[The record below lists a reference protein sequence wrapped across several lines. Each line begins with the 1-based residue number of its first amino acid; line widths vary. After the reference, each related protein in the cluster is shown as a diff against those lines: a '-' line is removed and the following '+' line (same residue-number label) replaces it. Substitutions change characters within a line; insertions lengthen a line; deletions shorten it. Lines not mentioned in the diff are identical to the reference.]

1 MYFIKDGMVFQK
13 TEKGFVELSITA
25 KNKVIVTPEL
35 ESITIEESEHVEAS
49 LEGASPATFKEVIAR
64 FGLSEDNPIKAKG
77 VAKAP
82 AKKTS
87 KK

>member
-13 TEKGFVELSITA
+13 TEKGFVELSISA
-25 KNKVIVTPEL
+25 KNKVVVLPEL
-35 ESITIEESEHVEAS
+35 ESITIKESEHVEAS
-49 LEGASPATFKEVIAR
+49 LDGASAASFEEVAAR

-77 VAKAP
+77 VKNTS
-82 AKKTS
+82 AKKTA